1 MSKYVVL
8 RVSENN
14 PYLGKMH
21 LKLYELLLHT
31 NTKFPNNEPYF
42 SSIVNSKS
50 CLSHSVE
57 KNQIAQ
63 LLKLGQNHISSFGHK
78 KYSKKKGKIFVLKLN
93 SQKLKEIISLMK

>member
-14 PYLGKMH
+14 PYLGKTH

-57 KNQIAQ
+57 KNQIDK
-63 LLKLGQNHISSFGHK
+63 LLKLGQNHISSFNHK
-78 KYSKKKGKIFVLKLN
+78 KYSKKKNLFFLVSIN
-93 SQKLKEIISLMK
+93 